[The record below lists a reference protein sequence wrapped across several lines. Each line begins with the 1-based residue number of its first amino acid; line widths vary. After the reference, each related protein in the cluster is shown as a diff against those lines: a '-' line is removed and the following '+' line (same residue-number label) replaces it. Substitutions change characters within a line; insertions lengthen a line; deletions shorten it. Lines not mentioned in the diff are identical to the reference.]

1 MKNVYLIFPNYS
13 DVYSNVTITCTRE
26 KLNDVL
32 IEIELLEE
40 ENPKAKLILEFEDTE
55 LTLDEWNIESSDELV
70 TIKFIEK

>member
-1 MKNVYLIFPNYS
+1 MRGIWKPPEIILVMKVK
-13 DVYSNVTITCTRE
+13 D
-26 KLNDVL
+26 L
-32 IEIELLEE
+32 IEFLEE